1 MLTQP
6 RLGSARIA
14 EDEKEKG
21 RRRKRKGKGNAAQ
34 VEESI
39 HGMDGR
45 AGPKSENVVL
55 QKSECTRFLGSLTL
69 DNLSPPIS
77 RDSDTPFFR

>member
-1 MLTQP
+1 MCV
-6 RLGSARIA
+6 ARIA

-21 RRRKRKGKGNAAQ
+21 RRRKRKAKGNAAQ

-55 QKSECTRFLGSLTL
+55 QKSEYMWPLAVARLAICCSWYRV
-69 DNLSPPIS
+69 I
-77 RDSDTPFFR
+77 SDTFVR